1 MNCYELILQETKE
14 TKGNTVRIV
23 LKGPKFYTIIGVNN
37 KILNDSIV
45 LWVAEDKEFDA
56 SENHNMQIN
65 DSTEEEKEYWVRSME
80 LIDKKVKND
89 FQGISLKDF
98 EKWKRIKQ
106 ELKLKQS
113 K

>member
-1 MNCYELILQETKE
+1 M
-14 TKGNTVRIV
+14 
-23 LKGPKFYTIIGVNN
+23 
-37 KILNDSIV
+37 
-45 LWVAEDKEFDA
+45 EFK
-56 SENHNMQIN
+56 

-106 ELKLKQS
+106 ELKN
-113 K
+113 

>member
-1 MNCYELILQETKE
+1 MDCYEFIKDTKKDTVKIL
-14 TKGNTVRIV
+14 
-23 LKGPKFYTIIGVNN
+23 LKGPKFYTINGLNN
-37 KILNDSIV
+37 KIFKDNIV
-45 LWVAEDKEFDA
+45 LWVGEDKEFDA
-56 SENHNMQIN
+56 SESNNMEFK